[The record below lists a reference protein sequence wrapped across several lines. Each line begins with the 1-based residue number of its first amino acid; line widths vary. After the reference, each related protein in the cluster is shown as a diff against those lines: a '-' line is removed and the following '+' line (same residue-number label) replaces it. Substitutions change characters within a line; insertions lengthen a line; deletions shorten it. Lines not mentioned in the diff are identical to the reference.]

1 MVEKLA
7 PTAAVTSKI
16 LKQGMSLTQ
25 IYTQYVE
32 VSKELDDKR
41 RENEALE
48 AQMTRI
54 LEEMQEKAPMIQ
66 QNREDY
72 ERAME
77 HNSVLAAQIDQLM
90 VDNARL
96 LEKVSHVER
105 LAKHHEREAQRLQS
119 EHTDLGR
126 QVRESIFQLFFGI
139 EIYLIFMFS

>member
-1 MVEKLA
+1 MDQVVEKLA

-16 LKQGMSLTQ
+16 LKQGMTLTQ
-25 IYTQYVE
+25 IYTQYVD
-32 VSKELDDKR
+32 VSKELDEKR
-41 RENEALE
+41 RENVALE

-96 LEKVSHVER
+96 LEKVSTVER
-105 LAKHHEREAQRLQS
+105 LAKHHERESQRLRS
-119 EHTDLGR
+119 EHSDLGR
-126 QVRESIFQLFFGI
+126 QV
-139 EIYLIFMFS
+139 